1 MSAVSIIRTQTVK
14 QMLKPNFDILK
25 NQFGIDYDR
34 AVQFH
39 RSSERCMCHVKHNL
53 ERMIKK
59 VQKQCKV
66 KLTGFSYIRECD
78 RLSHTTKVASVKT
91 NRKFYICLMLG
102 SILYLENFK
111 PNNSFDDSVY
121 AIEGLDSTVIPIP
134 APFLREIFK
143 YIPFDAYDYKDDLC
157 CIEKDVFLAGVREHA
172 KRKPKKS

>member
-1 MSAVSIIRTQTVK
+1 
-14 QMLKPNFDILK
+14 MLKPNFDILK

-34 AVQFH
+34 AIQFH
-39 RSSERCMCHVKHNL
+39 RSSERCMSHVKANL

>member
-1 MSAVSIIRTQTVK
+1 
-14 QMLKPNFDILK
+14 MLKPNFDILK

-102 SILYLENFK
+102 TMLYLENFN
-111 PNNSFDDSVY
+111 PQNLFDDSVY

>member
-1 MSAVSIIRTQTVK
+1 
-14 QMLKPNFDILK
+14 MLKPNFDIIK
-25 NQFGIDYDR
+25 NQFGISYEQ
-34 AVQFH
+34 AMQFH
-39 RSSERCMCHVKHNL
+39 RSSERCMSHVKANL

-102 SILYLENFK
+102 TMLYLENFN
-111 PNNSFDDSVY
+111 PQNILDDSVY
-121 AIEGLDSTVIPIP
+121 AIEGLDNTVIPIHSSM
-134 APFLREIFK
+134 LCEIFK
-143 YIPFDAYDYKDDLC
+143 YIPFDSYDYKDDLC
-157 CIEKDVFLAGVREHA
+157 CIGKVVFLAGVREYT

>member
-1 MSAVSIIRTQTVK
+1 
-14 QMLKPNFDILK
+14 MLKPNFDILK

>member
-1 MSAVSIIRTQTVK
+1 
-14 QMLKPNFDILK
+14 MLKPNFDILK

-34 AVQFH
+34 AIQFH
-39 RSSERCMCHVKHNL
+39 RSSERCMSHIKHNL

-102 SILYLENFK
+102 SMLYLENFK

>member
-1 MSAVSIIRTQTVK
+1 
-14 QMLKPNFDILK
+14 MLKPNFDIIK
-25 NQFGIDYDR
+25 NQFGISYEQ
-34 AVQFH
+34 AMQFH
-39 RSSERCMCHVKHNL
+39 RSSERCMSHVKANL

-102 SILYLENFK
+102 TMLYLENFNPK
-111 PNNSFDDSVY
+111 NSFDDSVY
-121 AIEGLDSTVIPIP
+121 AIEGLDNTVIPIH
-134 APFLREIFK
+134 AAALRDIFK

-157 CIEKDVFLAGVREHA
+157 CIEKDVFLAGVRDHA
-172 KRKPKKS
+172 RHTPKKKPKKS

>member
-1 MSAVSIIRTQTVK
+1 
-14 QMLKPNFDILK
+14 MLKPNFDILK

-34 AVQFH
+34 AIQFH
-39 RSSERCMCHVKHNL
+39 RSSERCMCHIKHNL
-53 ERMIKK
+53 ERMIKE
-59 VQKQCKV
+59 VQKRCKV

-102 SILYLENFK
+102 SMLYLENFK

>member
-1 MSAVSIIRTQTVK
+1 
-14 QMLKPNFDILK
+14 MLKPNFDILK

-34 AVQFH
+34 AIQFH

-102 SILYLENFK
+102 SMLYLENFK

-121 AIEGLDSTVIPIP
+121 AIEGLDSTVIPI
-134 APFLREIFK
+134 RI
-143 YIPFDAYDYKDDLC
+143 
-157 CIEKDVFLAGVREHA
+157 
-172 KRKPKKS
+172 

>member
-1 MSAVSIIRTQTVK
+1 
-14 QMLKPNFDILK
+14 MLKPNFDILK

-34 AVQFH
+34 A
-39 RSSERCMCHVKHNL
+39 SERCMCHVKHNL

-102 SILYLENFK
+102 TMLYLENFN
-111 PNNSFDDSVY
+111 PQNILDDSVY
-121 AIEGLDSTVIPIP
+121 AIEGLDNTVIPIP

-143 YIPFDAYDYKDDLC
+143 YIPFDAYDYNDDLC

>member
-1 MSAVSIIRTQTVK
+1 
-14 QMLKPNFDILK
+14 MLKPNFDILK

-102 SILYLENFK
+102 SMLYLENFK

>member
-1 MSAVSIIRTQTVK
+1 
-14 QMLKPNFDILK
+14 MLKPNFDILK

-172 KRKPKKS
+172 RHTPQKKPKKS

>member
-1 MSAVSIIRTQTVK
+1 
-14 QMLKPNFDILK
+14 
-25 NQFGIDYDR
+25 
-34 AVQFH
+34 
-39 RSSERCMCHVKHNL
+39 
-53 ERMIKK
+53 MIKE
-59 VQKQCKV
+59 VQKRCKV

-102 SILYLENFK
+102 SMLYLENFK
-111 PNNSFDDSVY
+111 PNNFFDDSVY

>member
-1 MSAVSIIRTQTVK
+1 
-14 QMLKPNFDILK
+14 MLKPNFDILK

-66 KLTGFSYIRECD
+66 KLTRFSYIRECD

-102 SILYLENFK
+102 TMLYLENFN
-111 PNNSFDDSVY
+111 PQNILDDSVY
-121 AIEGLDSTVIPIP
+121 AIEGLDNTVIPIP

-143 YIPFDAYDYKDDLC
+143 YIPFDAYDYNDDLC

>member
-1 MSAVSIIRTQTVK
+1 
-14 QMLKPNFDILK
+14 MLKPNFDILK

-102 SILYLENFK
+102 TMLYLENFK